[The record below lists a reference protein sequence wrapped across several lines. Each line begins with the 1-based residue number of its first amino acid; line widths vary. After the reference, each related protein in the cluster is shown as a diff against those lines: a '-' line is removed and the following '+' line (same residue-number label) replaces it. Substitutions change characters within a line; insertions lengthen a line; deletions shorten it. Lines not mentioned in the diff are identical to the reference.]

1 MDDDLFNIVMAA
13 LAKPRKGI
21 WNYQSHKT
29 SELSRRDVQRS
40 MVGSQKFVISDSLLE
55 HCVLAS
61 LAKPKSL
68 LEMCELSIPAFN
80 NMWIE
85 WDEKKR
91 MDLFRH
97 HSTKMGLVPDDFE
110 WTENLWSKRV
120 GYHIWGDTGVTHSHY
135 SQFHMDE
142 SGQIAVPPM
151 AIALD
156 NEKPIDSKSNVQE
169 ISGKDG
175 YEIRHLREQQKE
187 LGVSLVGTFY
197 AKAHE
202 GSRYLERL
210 YYQMLPS
217 LHNAGNMVLPK
228 KIQDEDKIEHAR
240 TTCKACAGDMR
251 FLIAAMA
258 MLNYPHTVKE
268 RKTEK
273 GLPRIAFGRSVP
285 RNELRIVE
293 LDLPKPNGVT
303 RYERMFKGGG
313 GKKRRHVRRGHWHT
327 FIYKNGERRRKWVE
341 EKWVGDASLGTITHD
356 YHLKSKGSK

>member
-29 SELSRRDVQRS
+29 AELSRRDVQRS

-97 HSTKMGLVPDDFE
+97 HSTKMGLIPDDFE
-110 WTENLWSKRV
+110 WSENLWSKRV
-120 GYHIWGDTGVTHSHY
+120 GYHIWGDTNVTHSHY

-142 SGQIAVPPM
+142 NGQIAVPAM

-175 YEIRHLREQQKE
+175 YESRHLREQQKE

-202 GSRYLERL
+202 GSRHLEKL
-210 YYQMLPS
+210 YYQMCPS

-228 KIQDEDKIEHAR
+228 KILDEDKIEHAR
-240 TTCKACAGDMR
+240 TTCVACSGDMR
-251 FLIAAMA
+251 FLIAALA

-273 GLPRIAFGRSVP
+273 GLTRIAFGRSVP

-327 FIYKNGERRRKWVE
+327 FIYKNGDRKRKWVE

>member
-97 HSTKMGLVPDDFE
+97 HSTKMGLVPDNFE
-110 WTENLWSKRV
+110 WTESSWSKRV
-120 GYHIWGDTGVTHSHY
+120 GYHIWGNSNVTHSNY
-135 SQFHMDE
+135 SQFHVDD
-142 SGQIAVPPM
+142 SGQISIPPM

-156 NEKPIDSKSNVQE
+156 NEEPIDSYRYVTE
-169 ISGKDG
+169 ISGQGDYQEK
-175 YEIRHLREQQKE
+175 HLREQQKK
-187 LGVSLVGTFY
+187 LGAILVGTFY
-197 AKAHE
+197 ANEHK
-202 GSRYLERL
+202 GSRHLERL
-210 YYQMLPS
+210 YYQMCLS
-217 LHNAGNMVLPK
+217 LHNHGNLVVPK
-228 KIQDEDKIEHAR
+228 KISDEQKLGYQEI
-240 TTCKACAGDMR
+240 TCKACAGDMR
-251 FLIAAMA
+251 FLIAALA

-273 GLPRIAFGRSVP
+273 GLTRIAFGRSVP

-327 FIYKNGERRRKWVE
+327 FIYKNGDRKRKWVE